1 MAHWYSLLRIC
12 DGWLSAEKACA
23 SPSSIPLFHAR
34 NKGCIDLRRPYRSGP
49 GSVALGAVERVF
61 ARSSSGSDPF
71 EIPVQPARRLSH
83 ASRTSL
89 CRNLQGADRCR
100 AHHRNQLSDLRIT
113 AGTTGEPPSR
123 RHDGS
128 RRDTEVPGDIGGR
141 EALDSSQHAHDKSPS
156 SITRSLPEQC
166 GRGDPRRR
174 ERGGRRSGNP
184 ADTLPVGGCPVRVQ
198 TVFDKALVRG
208 PASLRILRNQLQN
221 NVGLNG

>member
-113 AGTTGEPPSR
+113 AGLTGEPPS
-123 RHDGS
+123 GL
-128 RRDTEVPGDIGGR
+128 RDV
-141 EALDSSQHAHDKSPS
+141 
-156 SITRSLPEQC
+156 
-166 GRGDPRRR
+166 RR
-174 ERGGRRSGNP
+174 EKVVHTGVANDL
-184 ADTLPVGGCPVRVQ
+184 A
-198 TVFDKALVRG
+198 G
-208 PASLRILRNQLQN
+208 PDARAPPQPPTAH
-221 NVGLNG
+221 